1 MVWAF
6 GETKNA
12 GPVTWVH
19 ENYRCPNCEIEF
31 EDACC
36 KNIPQ
41 GNFCVPDADT
51 FEEDTQVDSKY
62 GPAGCE
68 RFRGLLGIDEQALPC
83 EIGLYYDFNVTDD
96 GYPLGCTGLKDGP
109 QNSWMGYHKL
119 MELGLEEADI
129 GRSNLLCD
137 SNGNIHLL
145 IYFIIIF

>member
-6 GETKNA
+6 GETENA

-51 FEEDTQVDSKY
+51 FEEDAKVDSKY
-62 GPAGCE
+62 V
-68 RFRGLLGIDEQALPC
+68 LLVA
-83 EIGLYYDFNVTDD
+83 N
-96 GYPLGCTGLKDGP
+96 
-109 QNSWMGYHKL
+109 
-119 MELGLEEADI
+119 GLEVFLALMNKHFLVKLVSIMTSMSLMMVTLWDV
-129 GRSNLLCD
+129 LV
-137 SNGNIHLL
+137 
-145 IYFIIIF
+145 